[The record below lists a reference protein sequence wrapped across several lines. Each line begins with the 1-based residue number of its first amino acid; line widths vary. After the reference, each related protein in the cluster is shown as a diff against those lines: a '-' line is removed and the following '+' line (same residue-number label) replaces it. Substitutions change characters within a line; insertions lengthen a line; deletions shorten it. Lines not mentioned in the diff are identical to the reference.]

1 MAGVRMAAFIRA
13 INTGGRRLT
22 NTDLLRPFHALGF
35 VDAAAY
41 QAAGNVVFTTT
52 DDPLG
57 VEVGLTAALSEAYG
71 FAAPTFV
78 RTLAHL
84 RTCVTALPFP
94 ADVVARTDGRTQITF
109 LAEAPDD
116 AVVAEALAL
125 IPADDAVA
133 FVGREWFWLP
143 RAGVSESQLPVTRI
157 ERIVGPMT
165 MRTVGTVERMV
176 AKHPV

>member
-1 MAGVRMAAFIRA
+1 MAAFIRA

-22 NTDLLRPFHALGF
+22 NTDLLRPFHALGLS
-35 VDAAAY
+35 DAAAY

-52 DDPLG
+52 DDPLDL
-57 VEVGLTAALSEAYG
+57 ETQLTTSLGEAYG
-71 FAAPTFV
+71 FDAPTFV

-84 RTCVTALPFP
+84 RACVTDLPFP
-94 ADVVARTDGRTQITF
+94 AELVASTEGRTQITF
-109 LAEAPDD
+109 LAQAPDD
-116 AVVAEALAL
+116 VLVAEVLAL
-125 IPADDAVA
+125 VPPDDAVA

-176 AKHPV
+176 AKHAD

>member
-22 NTDLLRPFHALGF
+22 NTELLRPFHALGF

-41 QAAGNVVFTTT
+41 QAAGNVVFTAT
-52 DDPLG
+52 DDPLD
-57 VEVGLTAALSEAYG
+57 VEVGLTAALGEAYG

-84 RTCVTALPFP
+84 RACVTDLPFP
-94 ADVVARTDGRTQITF
+94 ADVVASTDGRTQITF
-109 LAEAPDD
+109 LAETPGDD
-116 AVVAEALAL
+116 RISAALAL
-125 IPADDAVA
+125 VPDEDHVA
-133 FVGREWFWLP
+133 FVGREWYWLP
-143 RAGVSESQLPVTRI
+143 RAGVSESLLPVTRI

-165 MRTVGTVERMV
+165 MRTVGTVQRLA
-176 AKHPV
+176 AKHPD